1 VSWVKYD
8 ASQYGFYL
16 LGVLDLTRKLPLVRK
31 DHGALTSSVAVVIAL
46 LFC

>member
-16 LGVLDLTRKLPLVRK
+16 LGGEGSIEEAGSGTQ
-31 DHGALTSSVAVVIAL
+31 G
-46 LFC
+46 FC